1 MKCFLILLIT
11 TMIFASCGKELS
23 LENAQP
29 PEPVKETSRKY
40 QLKAFYSDIP
50 IDFIEH
56 DEETRSETDLWTY
69 VHVYLKDDIN
79 EFYTDS
85 TLVQIYQNEIKMPG
99 NSAAVLQE
107 YYLIGTDSEGAYMKF
122 LGPDY
127 EPLLYRLQEIN
138 DEYFI
143 IYVKWRNGS
152 TVYSRFERI
161 R

>member
-56 DEETRSETDLWTY
+56 DEEIRSETDLWTY

-99 NSAAVLQE
+99 NSNAVLQE
-107 YYLIGTDSEGAYMKF
+107 YYSIGTDSDGPYMKF

-127 EPLLYRLQEIN
+127 EPLLYRLQEMN
-138 DEYFI
+138 DDYFI
-143 IYVKWRNGS
+143 IYVRWNQGS